1 MNEFTGFRARLPHI
15 LKALVVGMPAGA
27 FCDWL
32 DTPIP
37 WMIGPMI
44 TVAAINL
51 SGMKVAA
58 MPYSRQAGQMVI
70 GAVVSLYFTPTM
82 VAALTSHLGA
92 IAAGTASAFMIGGL
106 GALVLSR
113 VSGIDTKS
121 AFFSSTPGGAMAMV
135 VLAERAGASI
145 PPVAVAHSLRVSIVV
160 IVLPFALT
168 YGDIPMD
175 IVPYKPSMEFS
186 LGILIVW
193 FIANIG
199 VGWLAEKARV
209 QNGYMLAPIVL
220 GAVLLGNGVPL
231 STIPHW
237 IVDAAQL
244 IFGIILGT
252 RFERAFFARHRMFI
266 PFAVVNAL
274 FIIAASAGA
283 AIFIAW
289 AFGMD
294 PATIVIATAPGG
306 MPEMTI
312 VAQALGISVPLV
324 ISFHLFRVFFV
335 ALGTQ
340 YIYAAA
346 MWLLARR
353 RRSQAAE

>member
-1 MNEFTGFRARLPHI
+1 
-15 LKALVVGMPAGA
+15 
-27 FCDWL
+27 
-32 DTPIP
+32 
-37 WMIGPMI
+37 
-44 TVAAINL
+44 
-51 SGMKVAA
+51 
-58 MPYSRQAGQMVI
+58 
-70 GAVVSLYFTPTM
+70 
-82 VAALTSHLGA
+82 
-92 IAAGTASAFMIGGL
+92 
-106 GALVLSR
+106 
-113 VSGIDTKS
+113 
-121 AFFSSTPGGAMAMV
+121 
-135 VLAERAGASI
+135 
-145 PPVAVAHSLRVSIVV
+145 
-160 IVLPFALT
+160 
-168 YGDIPMD
+168 
-175 IVPYKPSMEFS
+175 
-186 LGILIVW
+186 
-193 FIANIG
+193 
-199 VGWLAEKARV
+199 
-209 QNGYMLAPIVL
+209 VL

-324 ISFHLFRVFFV
+324 ISSLASGR
-335 ALGTQ
+335 
-340 YIYAAA
+340 AAF
-346 MWLLARR
+346 
-353 RRSQAAE
+353 E